1 MNDSWFDEYMFEIA
15 APRSMISPELLAA
28 QGKNGMAGAAVVGP
42 RLPMPERRR
51 VLPFELAF
59 GLQ

>member
-1 MNDSWFDEYMFEIA
+1 MASA
-15 APRSMISPELLAA
+15 SQELLAA
-28 QGKNGMAGAAVVGP
+28 QGKNGMAGADAGAAVVGP
-42 RLPMPERRR
+42 RLPMPERKR